1 MQNPSLGKK
10 THNMVDLM
18 LDSCFKGMDCIMDS
32 IGKDQSTI
40 LVQQYDELVVMLL
53 LKVVTRFL
61 NLDQVASL
69 VLPSLELPLISIG
82 LFGSTTST

>member
-1 MQNPSLGKK
+1 
-10 THNMVDLM
+10 
-18 LDSCFKGMDCIMDS
+18 MDS